1 MEETFDKVMSR
12 YQGNNNEKPIY
23 LTVNVSN
30 KKLGHILLDDL
41 RDMKRQTGNGLEALV
56 GG

>member
-1 MEETFDKVMSR
+1 MEETFDRVLSR
-12 YQGNNNEKPIY
+12 HNNNEQPISLN

-30 KKLGHILLDDL
+30 KKLGQVLLEDL
-41 RDMKRQTGNGLEALV
+41 RDMKRRSGKGIEALV